1 MTNFQLR
8 TSQTP
13 ENNTLSHGQLFIC
26 TILPL
31 ARTPVTCALPAGPN
45 LGHVVPPR
53 EVPPQVSNFF
63 TRGNRFLDTT
73 HSRPRC
79 HLLLLLLQVLA
90 GVLRRFAFFH
100 IALETF
106 FHNTHNLDEGTA
118 QWPPETLHPKNSRT
132 LPKAAT
138 RNANRSSARK
148 KNSD

>member
-45 LGHVVPPR
+45 LGHVLPSR
-53 EVPPQVSNFF
+53 EVPPRVSNFF

-106 FHNTHNLDEGTA
+106 FHNTHNLEPRNGRLKHST
-118 QWPPETLHPKNSRT
+118 PRTCGHSRKP
-132 LPKAAT
+132 LREMLIGP
-138 RNANRSSARK
+138 AREK